1 MRSGFSVLQVQRQIR
16 REVWHIESSE
26 RQTPSSR
33 AVKSPF
39 SVTWEKLFSVR
50 QQRSSR
56 CECEK
61 LNQAILVLKVLKDSP
76 SSLASFSFW
85 IAFPWISFDPKV
97 SIIVRNSTS
106 ASLKPQACAPLA
118 EVKQPRISVRLC
130 KPLYLMVNVK
140 ADAPEMFVRSVTAGK
155 TCVNISTTGLLTVM
169 DVKGIVRVFWCESVR
184 HPLERAN
191 VIAS

>member
-1 MRSGFSVLQVQRQIR
+1 MRSGVFSFAGSKTNRAWSVTHRV
-16 REVWHIESSE
+16 E
-26 RQTPSSR
+26 RKTN
-33 AVKSPF
+33 AVKPPF
-39 SVTWEKLFSVR
+39 RKTREKLFGVR

-56 CECEK
+56 CGCEK
-61 LNQAILVLKVLKDSP
+61 LNQAVLVLKVFKRF
-76 SSLASFSFW
+76 SLISGFIFSFW

-140 ADAPEMFVRSVTAGK
+140 ADAPEMFVRSATAGE
-155 TCVNISTTGLLTVM
+155 TCVNISKTGPLTVM
-169 DVKGIVRVFWCESVR
+169 DVKGIVRVIWYESVW
-184 HPLERAN
+184 HPRERAN
-191 VIAS
+191 VIAG